1 VSKTIFKEISM
12 QIAILGAGAWG
23 TALAVS
29 FSQNHRVALYSRNNA
44 QAQSMR
50 AVGANLRYL
59 PEVGLPTSMMV
70 TNVLQSAL
78 DGAQLVVVATST
90 AGLAPTLQA
99 IAIHP
104 AALQTLWVC
113 KGFDPQTQSLP
124 HVIAAAHLPES
135 AKFGALSGPSFALE
149 VGRGLPAALTCA
161 AHDAN
166 FAHQMATS
174 LSGQMLRVYSSTDL
188 VGVELGGALKN
199 VMAIAAGIGDGLE
212 LGDNA
217 RAALITRGL
226 REMVRLGT
234 AMGGKPET
242 FMGLTGLGDLVL
254 TATGGLSRN
263 RKVGMQLAKGKKLNQ
278 ILADLGHVAEGV
290 YSARTALALAAQ
302 YHVEMP
308 ITQAVNR
315 VLFED
320 ANPREAVNGLF
331 ARDTKPE

>member
-1 VSKTIFKEISM
+1 M

-59 PEVGLPTSMMV
+59 PEVSLPPSMAV

-90 AGLAPTLQA
+90 AGLAATLQA
-99 IAIHP
+99 VASYP

-124 HVIAAAHLPES
+124 HVIAASNLAPD

-161 AHDAN
+161 SHDTN
-166 FAHQMATS
+166 FAHQMATV

-188 VGVELGGALKN
+188 IGVELGGALKN

-226 REMVRLGT
+226 REMVRLGM

-263 RKVGMQLAKGKKLNQ
+263 RKVGMQLAKGKKLEQ

-302 YHVEMP
+302 YKVEMP

-315 VLFED
+315 VLFEG
-320 ANPREAVNGLF
+320 ANPRAAVNALF
-331 ARDTKPE
+331 ARDTKAE

>member
-1 VSKTIFKEISM
+1 M

-59 PEVGLPTSMMV
+59 PEVGLPPSMV
-70 TNVLQSAL
+70 ITNVLQTAL
-78 DGAQLVVVATST
+78 EGAQLVVVATST

-99 IAIHP
+99 IASHP
-104 AALQTLWVC
+104 AAMQTLWVC

-124 HVIAAAHLPES
+124 HVIAATHLPAG

-161 AHDAN
+161 ANDGN
-166 FAHQMATS
+166 FAHQMAST

-226 REMVRLGT
+226 REMVRLGM

-290 YSARTALALAAQ
+290 YSARTALALALQ
-302 YHVEMP
+302 YKVDMP

-320 ANPREAVNGLF
+320 ANPRDAVNGLF
-331 ARDTKPE
+331 ARDTKAE

>member
-1 VSKTIFKEISM
+1 M

-29 FSQNHRVALYSRNNA
+29 FSQNHRVALYVRNNA

-50 AVGANLRYL
+50 AIGANLRYL
-59 PEVGLPTSMMV
+59 PEVSLPTSMIV
-70 TNVLQSAL
+70 TNVLQNAL

-99 IAIHP
+99 IAAHP
-104 AALQTLWVC
+104 AAMQTLWVC
-113 KGFDPQTQSLP
+113 KGFDPETQSLP
-124 HVIAAAHLPES
+124 HVIAATHLPAD

-161 AHDAN
+161 ANDGN
-166 FAHQMATS
+166 FAHQMASS

-226 REMVRLGT
+226 REMVRLGM

-290 YSARTALALAAQ
+290 YSARTALALAQQ
-302 YHVEMP
+302 YKVEMP

-320 ANPREAVNGLF
+320 ANPRDAVNGLF
-331 ARDTKPE
+331 ARDTKAE